1 MKMLTGFKKEVAKI
15 EGVTSEGTP
24 PSYWTTSGNHVL
36 NRILGGS
43 FKKAA
48 GQGRMVGLVGP
59 SGCLPGDEEIIVYV
73 MQTITYKAVVQQEND
88 IVDLVI
94 APESYTL
101 TTNNKITELLHY
113 GVEVQEGAS
122 TQQIDDMFES
132 QCCVLSF
139 SMQIKQL
146 SQYSDLHKLMLVS
159 TPDGFQPIV
168 QIFIKNSR
176 PIYEIKVDRFTLRCS
191 NDHLI
196 QTCNGWA
203 TSEQLVVGD
212 IVLTENGYQPL
223 IGKELQQPEPVYDFE
238 VGHENH
244 RYWSKGISSHNSG
257 KSYLLCNFMKEAQRE
272 QNAFVLALDS
282 ENALDDD
289 FVEKIGVDTSPENY
303 MYLSVIT
310 IPHIKKIVS
319 KFIEGYKDSGET
331 RPVFIAIDSL
341 GMLLTDT
348 EFDLL
353 EKGDNK
359 GDQGQRAKQL
369 KSILRGFVQQI
380 KSLNIQIFITDQV
393 YAANQDAVRNGTAD
407 GNWVVNGAVKYS
419 LSNILMITKL
429 KLREGTAEFGEVIG
443 VKMKCEAIKTRF
455 TKPFQKVVIE
465 VPYETG
471 MDPCSGLKEVAF
483 EMGIIRK
490 KGAYVVIEKTQDQFY
505 WKDLNNERIQ
515 VILNEAELMTNV
527 SIGKS
532 VEDEEEVIEG
542 TEGSLKQKRLAN
554 YAKFKEQNPNYVPEG
569 SGEDL

>member
-1 MKMLTGFKKEVAKI
+1 MLKGFRTDVAKI
-15 EGVTSEGTP
+15 EGVTSEGKP
-24 PSYWTTSGNHVL
+24 PSYWTTSGNYVL

-59 SGCLPGDEEIIVYV
+59 SG
-73 MQTITYKAVVQQEND
+73 
-88 IVDLVI
+88 
-94 APESYTL
+94 
-101 TTNNKITELLHY
+101 
-113 GVEVQEGAS
+113 
-122 TQQIDDMFES
+122 
-132 QCCVLSF
+132 
-139 SMQIKQL
+139 
-146 SQYSDLHKLMLVS
+146 
-159 TPDGFQPIV
+159 
-168 QIFIKNSR
+168 
-176 PIYEIKVDRFTLRCS
+176 
-191 NDHLI
+191 
-196 QTCNGWA
+196 
-203 TSEQLVVGD
+203 
-212 IVLTENGYQPL
+212 
-223 IGKELQQPEPVYDFE
+223 
-238 VGHENH
+238 
-244 RYWSKGISSHNSG
+244 SG
-257 KSYLLCNFMKEAQRE
+257 KSYLLCNFIKQAQQE
-272 QNAFVLALDS
+272 QDAFVLALDS

-289 FVEKIGVDTSPENY
+289 FVGKIGVDTSPDNY

-310 IPHIKKIVS
+310 IPHVKKIIS
-319 KFIEGYKDSGET
+319 TFIKGYQDTNET

-380 KSLNIQIFITDQV
+380 KGLNIQIFVTDQV
-393 YAANQDAVRNGTAD
+393 YAANQDAKLNGTAD

-419 LSNILMITKL
+419 LSNILMITKM
-429 KLREGTAEFGEVIG
+429 KLREGTAAESGEVIG

-471 MDPCSGLKEVAF
+471 MDPQSGLKEVAI
-483 EMGIIRK
+483 EMGILRK
-490 KGAYVVIEKTQDQFY
+490 KGAYVVIEKTQDQFW
-505 WKDLNNERIQ
+505 WKDLNDERIQ
-515 VILNEAELMTNV
+515 VILGEAELMTNI

-532 VEDEEEVIEG
+532 VEEEEEIIEG

-554 YAKFKEQNPNYVPEG
+554 YAKFKEQNPDYVPEG

>member
-1 MKMLTGFKKEVAKI
+1 MKMLKGFRTDVAKI
-15 EGVTSEGTP
+15 EGVTSEGKP
-24 PSYWTTSGNHVL
+24 PSYWTTSGNYVL

-59 SGCLPGDEEIIVYV
+59 SG
-73 MQTITYKAVVQQEND
+73 
-88 IVDLVI
+88 
-94 APESYTL
+94 
-101 TTNNKITELLHY
+101 
-113 GVEVQEGAS
+113 
-122 TQQIDDMFES
+122 
-132 QCCVLSF
+132 
-139 SMQIKQL
+139 
-146 SQYSDLHKLMLVS
+146 
-159 TPDGFQPIV
+159 
-168 QIFIKNSR
+168 
-176 PIYEIKVDRFTLRCS
+176 
-191 NDHLI
+191 
-196 QTCNGWA
+196 
-203 TSEQLVVGD
+203 
-212 IVLTENGYQPL
+212 
-223 IGKELQQPEPVYDFE
+223 
-238 VGHENH
+238 
-244 RYWSKGISSHNSG
+244 SG
-257 KSYLLCNFMKEAQRE
+257 KSYLLCNFIKQAQQE
-272 QNAFVLALDS
+272 QDAFVLALDS

-289 FVEKIGVDTSPENY
+289 FVGKIGVDTSPDNY

-310 IPHIKKIVS
+310 IPHVKKIIS
-319 KFIEGYKDSGET
+319 TFIKGYQDTNET

-380 KSLNIQIFITDQV
+380 KGLNIQIFVTDQV
-393 YAANQDAVRNGTAD
+393 YAANQDAKLNGTAD

-419 LSNILMITKL
+419 LSNILMITKM
-429 KLREGTAEFGEVIG
+429 KLREGTAAESGEVIG

-471 MDPCSGLKEVAF
+471 MDPQSGLKEVAI
-483 EMGIIRK
+483 EMGILRK
-490 KGAYVVIEKTQDQFY
+490 KGAYVVIEKTQDQFW
-505 WKDLNNERIQ
+505 WKDLNDERIQ
-515 VILNEAELMTNV
+515 VILGEAELMTNI

-532 VEDEEEVIEG
+532 VEEEEEIIEG

-554 YAKFKEQNPNYVPEG
+554 YAKFKEQNPDYVPEG